1 MKLVGTTMNK
11 IIKIILIALAAFG
24 ISVIAINI
32 YIVTQAAPYI
42 HHASDAIPERYAVLV
57 LGAKV
62 YKDRLSDILQDRVD
76 AGVSLLKRAKAQ
88 KLLLSGDHRQKRYD
102 ETNHMK
108 QYVLS
113 NYPDIQHDDI
123 FLDHAGFD
131 TYDSVA
137 RAKLIFQ
144 ADSMI
149 IVTQIFHCYRAVYL
163 ARSIGI
169 DAVGLAVSEN
179 KYSILARLY
188 WSLREVL
195 ARVKAFGDIIL
206 KSKPA
211 LLGEQIPIQGDGRT
225 SWD

>member
-1 MKLVGTTMNK
+1 MSK
-11 IIKIILIALAAFG
+11 IIKIILIALAALG
-24 ISVIAINI
+24 VSVIAINI
-32 YIVTQAAPYI
+32 YVIAQAAPYI
-42 HHASDAIPERYAVLV
+42 YHSSDAIPERYAVLV

-62 YKDRLSDILQDRVD
+62 YKNRLSDILQDRVD
-76 AGVSLLKRAKAQ
+76 AGVSLLKRATAQ

-102 ETNHMK
+102 ETNRMK
-108 QYVLS
+108 QYVLT

-149 IVTQIFHCYRAVYL
+149 IVTQTFHCYRAVYL
-163 ARSIGI
+163 ARAVGI
-169 DAVGLAVSEN
+169 DAVGLAVPETR
-179 KYSILARLY
+179 YSLSSRLY
-188 WSLREVL
+188 WSLREVF

-211 LLGEQIPIQGDGRT
+211 LLGEQIPILGDGRA